1 MPSEALTILIVDD
14 EPEVCE
20 LLYHWLTSEG
30 YECVTASSAEMAL
43 KLLEDNQF
51 HLVLSDIMM
60 PGMSGLD
67 LLGLVRSGYPD
78 VAVIMATAVD
88 DRKTAIMTLQLG
100 AYGFVIKPF
109 DKNEI
114 LINVA
119 NALERRRLVLRS
131 EEYKRAL
138 EDKIRII
145 DDLYEHI
152 LQAGKAKAIA
162 DHTAEVA
169 HQLRQPLAIIGGF
182 ARRIAKEASSG
193 ENLDASAVEES
204 SRIMV
209 SEVHRLEQI
218 LGGLIDFTHREGV
231 RLEAVN
237 PNEMIKYIL
246 DINRPKLEEKN
257 LRVDTSLGSEVDE
270 IPLDPDRLQH
280 VVRNLIANAIE
291 ASPVGG
297 PVRIETGVTI
307 PSEKARH
314 SGELDSYAYFE
325 MKIHNLGKAI
335 PPEDMERIFD
345 PFFTTKSY
353 GTGIGLTLA
362 RKIIEDH
369 RGSLSLKSD
378 KDGTVATVWLPV
390 SQAANTVTPSLQ

>member
-1 MPSEALTILIVDD
+1 MRTEAPTILIVDD
-14 EPEVCE
+14 EPSICE

-30 YECVTASSAEMAL
+30 HECVMASSAEMAL
-43 KLLEDNQF
+43 ELLTTDKF
-51 HLVLSDIMM
+51 DLVLSDIMM
-60 PGMSGLD
+60 PGMSGVD
-67 LLGLVRSGYPD
+67 LLGVVRSKHPG

-131 EEYKRAL
+131 EEYEHVL

-182 ARRIAKEASSG
+182 ARRIAKEA
-193 ENLDASAVEES
+193 ASNEMMDTRSIEES
-204 SRIMV
+204 SQIMMR
-209 SEVHRLEQI
+209 EVQRLEQI

-231 RLEAVN
+231 RLESVN
-237 PNEMIKYIL
+237 PNEIIEYVL
-246 DINRPKLEEKN
+246 AINKPRLEEKKP
-257 LRVDTSLGSEVDE
+257 SSGDE
-270 IPLDPDRLQH
+270 GR
-280 VVRNLIANAIE
+280 
-291 ASPVGG
+291 
-297 PVRIETGVTI
+297 
-307 PSEKARH
+307 
-314 SGELDSYAYFE
+314 
-325 MKIHNLGKAI
+325 
-335 PPEDMERIFD
+335 
-345 PFFTTKSY
+345 
-353 GTGIGLTLA
+353 
-362 RKIIEDH
+362 
-369 RGSLSLKSD
+369 
-378 KDGTVATVWLPV
+378 
-390 SQAANTVTPSLQ
+390 

>member
-1 MPSEALTILIVDD
+1 MPSEVATILIVDD
-14 EPEVCE
+14 EPAVCE
-20 LLYHWLTSEG
+20 LLYHWLASEG

-60 PGMSGLD
+60 PGMSGVD
-67 LLGLVRSGYPD
+67 LLGLVRMDYPA
-78 VAVIMATAVD
+78 VAVIMATAID

-138 EDKIRII
+138 EDKIKII
-145 DDLYEHI
+145 DDLYEHL

-182 ARRIAKEASSG
+182 ARRIAKEVASG
-193 ENLDASAVEES
+193 EQMDASAIEES

-209 SEVHRLEQI
+209 HEVHRLEEI

-237 PNEMIKYIL
+237 PNEMINYIL

-257 LRVDTSLGSEVDE
+257 LRVDTHLGSEVDQ
-270 IPLDPDRLQH
+270 IPLDAERLQQ
-280 VVRNLIANAIE
+280 VIRNLIANAIE
-291 ASPVGG
+291 ASPVDG
-297 PVRIETGVTI
+297 VIHIKTGVTI
-307 PSEKARH
+307 PSEKARQ
-314 SGELDSYAYFE
+314 SGKLGSHAYFE
-325 MKIHNLGKAI
+325 MRIHNFGEPI
-335 PPEDMERIFD
+335 PPVDMDRIFD
-345 PFFTTKSY
+345 PFFTTKGR
-353 GTGIGLTLA
+353 GTGMGLTLA

-369 RGSLSLKSD
+369 KGSLSLKSD
-378 KDGTVATVWLPV
+378 KDGTIATVWLPV
-390 SQAANTVTPSLQ
+390 

>member
-1 MPSEALTILIVDD
+1 MPSEVATILIVDD
-14 EPEVCE
+14 EPPVCE
-20 LLYHWLTSEG
+20 LLYHWLASEA

-43 KLLEDNQF
+43 KLLEDQKF
-51 HLVLSDIMM
+51 QLVLSDIMM

-67 LLGLVRSGYPD
+67 LLGLVRNCYPD

-119 NALERRRLVLRS
+119 NALERRRLVLRG

-152 LQAGKAKAIA
+152 LHAGKAKAIA

-182 ARRIAKEASSG
+182 ARRIAKEAASG
-193 ENLDASAVEES
+193 ENLDTGAVEES

-209 SEVHRLEQI
+209 TEVHRLEQI

-246 DINRPKLEEKN
+246 DINRPRLEEKN
-257 LRVDTSLGSEVDE
+257 LRVDMNLGSEVDQ
-270 IPLDPDRLQH
+270 IPLDPDRLQQ

-291 ASPVGG
+291 ASPAGG

-307 PSEKARH
+307 PSEKARQ
-314 SGELDSYAYFE
+314 SGKLDSDAYFE
-325 MKIHNLGKAI
+325 MKIHNFGKAI
-335 PPEDMERIFD
+335 PLEDMERIFD

-353 GTGIGLTLA
+353 GTGMGLTLA

-378 KDGTVATVWLPV
+378 KEGTVATVWLPV
-390 SQAANTVTPSLQ
+390 S

>member
-1 MPSEALTILIVDD
+1 MPSEVMTILIVDD
-14 EPEVCE
+14 EPTVCE

-43 KLLEDNQF
+43 KLLRDHKF

-60 PGMSGLD
+60 PGMSGVD
-67 LLGLVRSGYPD
+67 LLGLVKSGYPD

-88 DRKTAIMTLQLG
+88 DRETAITTLQLG
-100 AYGFVIKPF
+100 AFGFVIKPF

-131 EEYKRAL
+131 EEYKHSL

-145 DDLYEHI
+145 DDLYEHL

-182 ARRIAKEASSG
+182 ARRIAKEAASG
-193 ENLDASAVEES
+193 ETMDTSAIEES

-209 SEVHRLEQI
+209 REVHRLEQI

-237 PNEMIKYIL
+237 PNEMINHIL
-246 DINRPKLEEKN
+246 DIHRPKLEEKN
-257 LRVDTSLGSEVDE
+257 LRVDTQLGSEVDQ
-270 IPLDPDRLQH
+270 IPLDPDRLQQ

-291 ASPVGG
+291 ASPAGG
-297 PVRIETGVTI
+297 AVRIETGVTI

-314 SGELDSYAYFE
+314 SGKLNSDAYFE
-325 MKIHNLGKAI
+325 MKIHNFGRPI

-353 GTGIGLTLA
+353 GTGMGLTLA

-378 KDGTVATVWLPV
+378 EEGTVATVWLPL
-390 SQAANTVTPSLQ
+390 S